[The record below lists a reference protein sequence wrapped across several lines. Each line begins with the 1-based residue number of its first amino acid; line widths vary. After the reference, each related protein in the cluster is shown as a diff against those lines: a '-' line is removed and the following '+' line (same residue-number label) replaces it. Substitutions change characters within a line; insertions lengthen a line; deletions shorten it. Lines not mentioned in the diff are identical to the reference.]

1 MYDIPLTDTEL
12 ICKYLYEHDLPIEP
26 FLNGARTPEG
36 FTPEQVRHFRDDV
49 QMKYI
54 GSHAIYEEDIPIEP
68 GCDLTVLRAV
78 RYLTTQKH
86 KHEYIEFVY
95 LLQGTCHEYVGKTEY
110 VMKPG
115 DLFLL
120 APGTVHCTG
129 AYDDDSLLFYIMLR
143 KSTFENAFLSLLS
156 YHDAL
161 SVFFS
166 EIVFK
171 GDVNRSFFFQTGENP
186 VLQEIVYN
194 MYDRSRYDAGIYRRR
209 SKLFFELMCLE
220 IIQHHLTDFREEK
233 NRSRAFDIISV
244 LKYIDENLTEV
255 TVESASEHF
264 GYSRGHMER
273 LIKAST
279 GRTFSD
285 FILQIKMR
293 HAKGLL
299 ANPNI
304 SIHEVAENS
313 GFGDDSSFYRAF
325 RRIFGITPS
334 EFKKTLNINN

>member
-1 MYDIPLTDTEL
+1 MYDIPFTDTEL
-12 ICKYLYEHDLPIEP
+12 ICKYLYEHGLPIEP
-26 FLNGARTPEG
+26 FLSGARTPEG

-49 QMKYI
+49 QMKYA
-54 GSHAIYEEDIPIEP
+54 GPRAIYEEDIPIEP
-68 GCDLTVLRAV
+68 GCDLTVRRLV

-95 LLQGTCHEYVGKTEY
+95 LLQGTCREYVGDTEY

-120 APGTVHCTG
+120 APGTIHRTSSD
-129 AYDDDSLLFYIMLR
+129 DDDSLLFYIMLR

-156 YHDAL
+156 HDDAL

-171 GDVNRSFFFQTGENP
+171 GDVNRSFFFRTGENP
-186 VLQEIVYN
+186 VLQQIVYD
-194 MYDRSRYDAGIYRRR
+194 MYDRSRYNEEIYRRR
-209 SKLFFELMCLE
+209 SKLLFELMCLE
-220 IIQHHLTDFREEK
+220 IVQHHLTDFRAK
-233 NRSRAFDIISV
+233 NTRSRAFDIISV
-244 LKYIDENLTEV
+244 LRYINENLTVV
-255 TVESASEHF
+255 TVESASSHF
-264 GYSRGHMER
+264 GYSRVHMER

-285 FILQIKMR
+285 FILHIKMR

-299 ANPNI
+299 ANPNL
-304 SIHEVAENS
+304 SVHEVAENS

-325 RRIFGITPS
+325 RKIYGITPS
-334 EFKKTLNINN
+334 GFRNTLNTNN

>member
-1 MYDIPLTDTEL
+1 MYDIPFTDTEL

-26 FLNGARTPEG
+26 FLSGARTPEG

-49 QMKYI
+49 QMKYS
-54 GSHAIYEEDIPIEP
+54 GPRAIYEEDIPIEP
-68 GCDLTVLRAV
+68 GCDLTVRREV

-95 LLQGTCHEYVGKTEY
+95 LLQGTCNHCVGDTEY
-110 VMKPG
+110 AMKPG

-129 AYDDDSLLFYIMLR
+129 SYDDDSLLFYIMLR

-156 YHDAL
+156 HDDAL

-171 GDVNRSFFFQTGENP
+171 GDVNRSFFFRTGENP
-186 VLQEIVYN
+186 VLQQIVYD
-194 MYDRSRYDAGIYRRR
+194 MYDRSRYDESVYRRR
-209 SKLFFELMCLE
+209 SKLLFELMCLE
-220 IIQHHLTDFREEK
+220 IIQHHLTELHAK
-233 NRSRAFDIISV
+233 NTRSRTFDIISV
-244 LKYIDENLTEV
+244 LRYIDENLAEV
-255 TVESASEHF
+255 TAESAAAHF

-273 LIKAST
+273 LTKAST
-279 GRTFSD
+279 GRTFKD
-285 FILQIKMR
+285 FILRTKMR
-293 HAKGLL
+293 HARGLL
-299 ANPNI
+299 ANPNL

-325 RRIFGITPS
+325 KRMLGITPS
-334 EFKKTLNINN
+334 EFREKLNIEH